1 MTRSL
6 SSILVSVFGLVAAP
20 AFAQQPTAQQ
30 QIAPQPQQY
39 AQPTTPQPSGQ
50 PIPPFDVPQYSP
62 PPSQMQQEYG
72 DEDDEEEGYDVT
84 YDVMQP
90 DAQQQDYDDGY
101 DPNAYQQFESQL
113 SPYGTWED
121 SGTYG
126 RVWVPSPGV
135 VGGDF
140 QPYDTDGYF
149 ANTDYGWTWVSN
161 YNWGWAPFHY
171 GRWMV
176 LSGRGWC
183 WMPGTQW
190 GPAWVNWRFGGG
202 YAGWSPMAPR
212 GVSIGAPRGTRGPWR
227 FTTAGQ
233 LGAVHPAYL
242 PSRVMPSVW
251 GRTQAINNVADV
263 RVGGVG
269 VRINAGP
276 SAAMVAS
283 ATGRAVPPV
292 PLHTLAPMA
301 LPRATVVAHAG
312 TPMTS
317 RPWMQSRPIGG
328 SFARP
333 ASNARWLGASS
344 ASHAMPTMG
353 SNYRGYA
360 TQPAYRAPTQQP
372 YRGTPVQPVRYSQP
386 VYRAPMQ
393 QPQQYHYAQPVYR
406 STYSSPSF
414 HVSAPTYSAPS
425 APSYSAPAP
434 VSHGGF
440 SGGGAA
446 AGGFHGGGGGG
457 HGGHR

>member
-1 MTRSL
+1 
-6 SSILVSVFGLVAAP
+6 GNDDD
-20 AFAQQPTAQQ
+20 
-30 QIAPQPQQY
+30 
-39 AQPTTPQPSGQ
+39 
-50 PIPPFDVPQYSP
+50 DV
-62 PPSQMQQEYG
+62 
-72 DEDDEEEGYDVT
+72 EEGYDVT

-90 DAQQQDYDDGY
+90 DEQQQDYDDGY

-126 RVWVPSPGV
+126 HVWVPSPGV

-176 LSGRGWC
+176 MSGRGWC

-212 GVSIGAPRGTRGPWR
+212 GVSIGAPRGMRGPWR

-233 LGAVHPAYL
+233 LGVAHPAYL
-242 PSRVMPSVW
+242 PSRIMPSVW
-251 GRTQAINNVADV
+251 NRTQAVNNVTNV

-276 SAAMVAS
+276 SAAMVAA
-283 ATGRAVPPV
+283 ATGRVVAPV
-292 PLHTLAPMA
+292 PLRTLAPLA

-312 TPMTS
+312 TP
-317 RPWMQSRPIGG
+317 MQSRPIGG

-353 SNYRGYA
+353 TNYRGYQ
-360 TQPAYRAPTQQP
+360 TQQPAYHMPAQTP
-372 YRGTPVQPVRYSQP
+372 YRMGAVQPARYAQP
-386 VYRAPMQ
+386 MRYA
-393 QPQQYHYAQPVYR
+393 QPTQQYHYAQPVYR
-406 STYSSPSF
+406 STYAAPTFHVTTSPSYSAPRAPTYNAP
-414 HVSAPTYSAPS
+414 SAPTYSAP
-425 APSYSAPAP
+425 APAP
-434 VSHGGF
+434 HGGSF
-440 SGGGAA
+440 SSGGMS
-446 AGGFHGGGGGG
+446 GGFHGGGGRG
-457 HGGHR
+457 GGHR